1 MRLKFNMIFI
11 GVVVIA
17 LGTFSVLW
25 ISELCG
31 LWINGISHV
40 SENVEG
46 YYNNAHP
53 VEGEYSV

>member
-1 MRLKFNMIFI
+1 MIFI